1 MTRFTDMQLIQL
13 LWERRQRLAKVRD
26 ELATTH
32 GWSVFDIRLS
42 VFTKIEN
49 AVGSTALGF
58 ESMTEFLSLHRRHRD
73 GSMRAPIEQS
83 VSTELAAFYKLGFM
97 QFVFSAIESSLRSFL
112 RALNSK
118 AANGGTAEFKAI
130 YECLLRTELALL
142 RAQDWIDMLDLFRLI
157 RNTLHNNGVYFHKSG
172 TDTEITY
179 RGIAYKFK
187 HGQKIDFV
195 YWDLCL
201 SLLDDSIDLLKTM
214 QAQARVLS
222 LPSKKDPFSIN
233 WAQPEYCEIRTEP
246 KATNARPVRS

>member
-1 MTRFTDMQLIQL
+1 MGGGMTRFTDMQLIQS
-13 LWERRQRLAKVRD
+13 LWERRQRLAQVRD

-42 VFTKIEN
+42 VFTKIEY

-58 ESMTEFLSLHRRHRD
+58 ESMTEFLSMHRRHRD
-73 GSMRAPIEQS
+73 GSLHAPIEQS

-97 QFVFSAIESSLRSFL
+97 QFVFSAIESSLRSLL
-112 RALNSK
+112 RALNST
-118 AANGGTAEFKAI
+118 AAKNGTAEFKAI
-130 YECLLRTELALL
+130 YDCLLRTELALP
-142 RAQDWIDMLDLFRLI
+142 RAQDWVDMLDLFRMI

-172 TDTEITY
+172 TDTEVTY
-179 RGIAYKFK
+179 RSCVYQFK

-214 QAQARVLS
+214 QAHARVLS
-222 LPSKKDPFSIN
+222 LPNTKDPF
-233 WAQPEYCEIRTEP
+233 AE
-246 KATNARPVRS
+246 